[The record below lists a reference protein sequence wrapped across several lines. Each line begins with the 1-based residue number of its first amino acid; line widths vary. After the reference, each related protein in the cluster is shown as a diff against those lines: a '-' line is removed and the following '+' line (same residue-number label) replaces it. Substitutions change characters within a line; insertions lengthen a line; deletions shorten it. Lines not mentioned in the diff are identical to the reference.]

1 MTFLF
6 VEGFKNWLSNM
17 ADGIM
22 GTLITAIR
30 TLCFWLIEIIYRL
43 MVNLYNLFDNLCNAR
58 LLDNEILGEMSRRIG
73 FLLGIIMFFYVI
85 FSFIQMLVNPD
96 KITDKEKGAVSIVKK
111 IIIVILMLAL
121 YNSFFDALYGLQKKV
136 IDSNVISS
144 IILPYT
150 IAEGDKDKF
159 GNLLSNSLIK
169 AFYYV
174 EEFEDEG
181 YKITEPQQSDNRDA
195 CNSLTNAFYNQ
206 IYNSNTYDIGYM
218 CLNESIEVEKIEKDG
233 SATTK
238 ETYIIN
244 FDGIIAVAAGG
255 FTVYLLAMYC
265 FKIGIRMIQ
274 LAFLE
279 IISPMAIISY
289 LTPKKD
295 NMLTKWWKIYSS
307 TYIDVFIRIAII
319 NFVVFLICSILSTN
333 NPYGGFTFWESL
345 GPNLSLSEKSFY
357 SVVIILALLTFAKK
371 APDLIKELI
380 PTSASKLGFGMA
392 MKDIVGLEKVGKWA
406 PKAATGVLGGA
417 LGGAAIGLLG
427 GGFGGFAG
435 GLFKGGLSGLK
446 GQGFTKAATS
456 AWKSRSKTNAEMAKL
471 RANGG
476 NWFGYNLARMQRG
489 LGIETQY
496 EQLERE
502 YSDANDYVNNFSSAK
517 KKADSE
523 VDKFA
528 SNYKYRDATGNMFT
542 LKELDKMRN
551 DDTRYD
557 EHQRAEFDD
566 IYNKIHGFARDQAML
581 NNGAVKSG
589 EMVWEDRYGGNW
601 ADIEKYVNTTG
612 VTATANNVEI
622 EAYMNNVLSS
632 SIAKNTTGNRFEK
645 AKNANDIYEKQVR
658 NKINDEKYKR
668 AKANNGK

>member
-6 VEGFKNWLSNM
+6 VEGFKNWLSSM

-22 GTLITAIR
+22 GTLISAIR

-96 KITDKEKGAVSIVKK
+96 KITDKEKGAVLIVKK
-111 IIIVILMLAL
+111 VIIVILMLAL

-136 IDSNVISS
+136 IDSNVISN

-181 YKITEPQQSDNRDA
+181 YKITEPQQSDNRDT
-195 CNSLTNAFYNQ
+195 CKSLTNAFYNQ

-233 SATTK
+233 SVTTK

-265 FKIGIRMIQ
+265 FKIGVRMIQ

-279 IISPMAIISY
+279 IISPMAFISY

-295 NMLTKWWKIYSS
+295 NMLTKWWKIYFS

-319 NFVVFLICSILSTN
+319 NFVVFLICSILSTD
-333 NPYGGFTFWESL
+333 NPYREFTFWKSL

-371 APDLIKELI
+371 APDLIKEI
-380 PTSASKLGFGMA
+380 IGSSASKLGFGAA
-392 MKDIVGLEKVGKWA
+392 MKDIVGLKETIGMT
-406 PKAATGVLGGA
+406 TGAVT
-417 LGGAAIGLLG
+417 GAAIGLIGGIAG
-427 GGFGGFAG
+427 GGKNPLRWVTGAVGGVTGGIFRGGKAG
-435 GLFKGGLSGLK
+435 YG
-446 GQGFTKAATS
+446 
-456 AWKSRSKTNAEMAKL
+456 AK
-471 RANGG
+471 
-476 NWFGYNLARMQRG
+476 G
-489 LGIETQY
+489 LGK
-496 EQLERE
+496 
-502 YSDANDYVNNFSSAK
+502 AMSSA
-517 KKADSE
+517 
-523 VDKFA
+523 
-528 SNYKYRDATGNMFT
+528 RDT
-542 LKELDKMRN
+542 
-551 DDTRYD
+551 
-557 EHQRAEFDD
+557 Q
-566 IYNKIHGFARDQAML
+566 
-581 NNGAVKSG
+581 
-589 EMVWEDRYGGNW
+589 
-601 ADIEKYVNTTG
+601 
-612 VTATANNVEI
+612 
-622 EAYMNNVLSS
+622 
-632 SIAKNTTGNRFEK
+632 
-645 AKNANDIYEKQVR
+645 
-658 NKINDEKYKR
+658 
-668 AKANNGK
+668 AKANIARAQRIASGSTLGERAGDATRGFFGIQSGYEKYNSDLSMSNSIKETLNNEDVIKHIREVRQSYIQSCAASGTTADVTKLAAYDNAEKEALRQMYAFAHNNDSGSTFIHIKDTSIGLDLTEEFSSNRGIFNQIKNNEKRAGRALETYDDKDVIIYDKNGRPTGRTIKAKDNNWKSDNNALKTKIADKTKKGK